1 MKRILILK
9 KIFQNRI
16 IKNSKIV
23 KKISFLV
30 TIHYLIKYI
39 KNIFKNH
46 LINNKL
52 TASFNEYPNISIII
66 PLYNCE
72 NIIQTSIASIQI
84 QKFKNY
90 EIILINDH
98 SLDNTTK
105 IVNNIK
111 EKDHRIKLI
120 NNKKNM
126 GILYSRSIGTLNAKG
141 KYIFCLDNDDLF
153 FDENLFDK
161 IFIIAESK
169 NFDIVEF
176 NSFDVKRYDNHLKPR
191 EIKDNPFNHRLNN
204 FTLIQP
210 ELGMFPISKNNKY
223 FPNDFHIWG
232 KSIKTK
238 IYKKAVNLLSEK
250 NYSFYNCWTEDIS
263 ILFIIF
269 NVAQSF
275 IFTELYGIVHLDF
288 KQSTSYTLHDSKK
301 LMSEIFLLDIIIKFI
316 KDIEINKTYVFQKLT
331 LILNSNYMVF
341 LNIEHINYLNLLI
354 KKMFQIKSLT
364 KYEYKLLNKYM
375 NSLNAK

>member
-1 MKRILILK
+1 MV
-9 KIFQNRI
+9 QNRI

-30 TIHYLIKYI
+30 LLILIIYLSLLDKLISKTFQKKYAIKYI

-191 EIKDNPFNHRLNN
+191 EIKYNPFNHRLNN

-223 FPNDFHIWG
+223 P
-232 KSIKTK
+232 K
-238 IYKKAVNLLSEK
+238 
-250 NYSFYNCWTEDIS
+250 
-263 ILFIIF
+263 
-269 NVAQSF
+269 
-275 IFTELYGIVHLDF
+275 
-288 KQSTSYTLHDSKK
+288 
-301 LMSEIFLLDIIIKFI
+301 
-316 KDIEINKTYVFQKLT
+316 
-331 LILNSNYMVF
+331 
-341 LNIEHINYLNLLI
+341 
-354 KKMFQIKSLT
+354 
-364 KYEYKLLNKYM
+364 
-375 NSLNAK
+375 